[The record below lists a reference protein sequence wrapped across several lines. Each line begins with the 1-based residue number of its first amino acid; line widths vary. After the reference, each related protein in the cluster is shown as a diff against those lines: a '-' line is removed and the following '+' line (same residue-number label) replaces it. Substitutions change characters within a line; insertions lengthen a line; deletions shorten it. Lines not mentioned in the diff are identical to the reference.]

1 MSAATDALREALEA
15 LDIDA
20 VESEVDELRN
30 ALDAARTAL
39 KDAATEVHTALAKV
53 QEVAAEVRTLCA
65 LDAEEI
71 DAADV
76 HAALDALGGPDSTE
90 YVPFDD
96 LDSAADSLDSAVDD
110 ITSALGDGE
119 EQQPQPAVAPTAC
132 LLQAPAG
139 EGESPEGAVCM
150 CDACQAARDQGGVA

>member
-39 KDAATEVHTALAKV
+39 KDAATEVRAAAAKV
-53 QEVAAEVRTLCA
+53 LEVAAEVRKLCA

-76 HAALDALGGPDSTE
+76 HAALDSLGGPDSTLYGPHE
-90 YVPFDD
+90 D

-110 ITSALGDGE
+110 ITSALGDE
-119 EQQPQPAVAPTAC
+119 QPAPTS
-132 LLQAPAG
+132 APAPDPS
-139 EGESPEGAVCM
+139 EPEHARVGDVHTGCE
-150 CDACQAARDQGGVA
+150 CDARKGGAA

>member
-1 MSAATDALREALEA
+1 MPCAKPWKPSTSTPL
-15 LDIDA
+15 
-20 VESEVDELRN
+20 SEVDELRN

-39 KDAATEVHTALAKV
+39 QDAATEVRTALAKV
-53 QEVAAEVRTLCA
+53 QEVAAEVRKLCA

-76 HAALDALGGPDSTE
+76 HAALDALGGSDSTE
-90 YVPFDD
+90 YGPLED

-119 EQQPQPAVAPTAC
+119 EPQPAAANTAC
-132 LLQAPAG
+132 LLQAPSGA
-139 EGESPEGAVCM
+139 EGPPEGAVCI
-150 CDACQAARDQGGVA
+150 CDACDAVRKAGAT